1 MADRQNEEHTGVC
14 QSINGALVFD
24 HRISSGRLQHL
35 FELNEDKNAA
45 LVIESIRQDEF
56 GLDPRLSNTEIS
68 MLKKQHACL
77 GRALHCL
84 SQELYS
90 QDSHFLLELV
100 RFFVS
105 IIESSSVVQ
114 LHM

>member
-24 HRISSGRLQHL
+24 DRISSGCLQRLS
-35 FELNEDKNAA
+35 ELNEDKNAA

-56 GLDPRLSNTEIS
+56 GLDPSLSNTEIS
-68 MLKKQHACL
+68 MLKKQHARL

-100 RFFVS
+100 R
-105 IIESSSVVQ
+105 SSSLFLSLKVVV
-114 LHM
+114 